1 MENDSENTEANSSKS
16 LKYLTVQD
24 ILWINLQAT
33 KKVQHF
39 RYALLEEATFY
50 QYGYG
55 ASRNLALQAGRFLHG
70 FMKLHPLDAGNE
82 ATAFIGC
89 AAFLILNGSRLKL
102 TDDEATGWLA
112 QVRSGQVRPEEA
124 LPIVESECHGHSPK
138 VAEAVN
144 EVLDQYPKTISAL
157 AKLDETRAAS

>member
-1 MENDSENTEANSSKS
+1 MENDSGNPDANGSKS

-33 KKVQHF
+33 KKVHHF
-39 RYALLEEATFY
+39 RYALLEEATYY

-82 ATAFIGC
+82 VTAFIGC

-102 TDDEATGWLA
+102 SDGEATGWLG

-124 LPIVESECHGHSPK
+124 LPIEEADCHSHAPK
-138 VAEAVN
+138 VADAVR
-144 EVLDQYPKTISAL
+144 EVL
-157 AKLDETRAAS
+157 

>member
-1 MENDSENTEANSSKS
+1 MENDCGNPDAHGSQS

-24 ILWINLQAT
+24 VLWINLQAT

-55 ASRNLALQAGRFLHG
+55 ASRDLALQAGRFLHG
-70 FMKLHPLDAGNE
+70 FMRLHPLDAGNE

-89 AAFLILNGSRLKL
+89 ATFLILNGARLDL
-102 TDDEATGWLA
+102 TDDEATGWLE
-112 QVRSGQVRPEEA
+112 QVRNGKVRPEEA
-124 LPIVESECHGHSPK
+124 LPIAPAECAGHSPS
-138 VAEAVN
+138 VAEAVRG
-144 EVLDQYPKTISAL
+144 VFDQYPLTISAL
-157 AKLDETRAAS
+157 AKVDETRAAS